1 MQVIDRTDDLS
12 AVKAGPVLREDS
24 LAFQVE
30 VELASVDVFS
40 DEAEAIGSR
49 EGVAE
54 RQQER
59 VVDTLK
65 QRTLRWKTV

>member
-54 RQQER
+54 
-59 VVDTLK
+59 
-65 QRTLRWKTV
+65 